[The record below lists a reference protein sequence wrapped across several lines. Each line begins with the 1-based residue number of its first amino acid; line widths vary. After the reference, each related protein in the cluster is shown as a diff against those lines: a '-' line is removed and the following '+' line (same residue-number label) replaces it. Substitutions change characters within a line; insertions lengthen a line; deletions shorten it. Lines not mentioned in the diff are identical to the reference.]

1 MNSWVVVDSNIFL
14 ATVIPDNQAQK
25 AHDLIEFIE
34 KKGLKII
41 APTLFQYEIVAVI
54 RKQFGRGIINFRE
67 AENAVR
73 ILLSKDID
81 YLINGKLL
89 HRAFE
94 IANQFNLPTAY
105 DSQYLAVAE
114 YLGCDFWTIDS
125 RLVNII
131 SPTWS
136 WVKWLGSF
144 VG

>member
-54 RKQFGRGIINFRE
+54 RKQFGRGIINCRE

-94 IANQFNLPTAY
+94 IFGQ
-105 DSQYLAVAE
+105 
-114 YLGCDFWTIDS
+114 
-125 RLVNII
+125 
-131 SPTWS
+131 
-136 WVKWLGSF
+136 
-144 VG
+144 